1 MDIYV
6 LNKNFQVVRVIDE
19 YISVIWTSRYY
30 TYGDFEL
37 YLGANKDIL
46 NDLKYGYYLVRDK
59 DMTNTEYHNVMII
72 MNREMVTDSENGDK
86 IIITG
91 QCLKS
96 ILNRRVFTQTIF
108 TDVNTLE
115 ADLLWLVMHNFKYP
129 TDTDRTID
137 ISLGMNRLRNTYNPS
152 FQMTGKTVGEAYYE
166 LCQTYGYG
174 YDIYIKNGAFFI
186 ELYEGEDRSYSQ
198 STNPYVTF
206 SPEFD
211 NLISCDY
218 KEMRED
224 YANVAYVAG
233 EGEGAQR
240 KIEEVGTKT
249 GLDRIEIWVDA
260 RNASSN
266 DGEIS
271 DTEYRKQLR
280 QDGRDALAEH
290 KAMATFEGNIL
301 NAVNYELG
309 VDYFLGDIV
318 QIENSYDLS
327 VHARIIEV
335 IESEDE
341 TGKQIIPTFSEM
353 EVTS

>member
-6 LNKNFQVVRVIDE
+6 LDKNFEVVRVIDE
-19 YISVIWTSRYY
+19 YISVIWTTRYY

-37 YLGANKDIL
+37 YLGARKDLIE
-46 NDLKYGYYLVRDK
+46 DLKYGYYLVREQDISG
-59 DMTNTEYHNVMII
+59 DEYHNVMII
-72 MNREMVTDSENGDK
+72 YNREMVTDEETGDK
-86 IIITG
+86 LIITG

-96 ILNRRVFTQTIF
+96 ILRRRVMRQMIF
-108 TDVNTLE
+108 TTSTTVEMN
-115 ADLLWLVMHNFKYP
+115 LWGIITQNFILP
-129 TDTDRTID
+129 DRPERVID
-137 ISLGMNRLRNTYNPS
+137 IKTGTDHIINDYTMNS
-152 FQMTGKTVGEAYYE
+152 QITGGTVSDAFYDI
-166 LCQTYGYG
+166 CQTYGYG
-174 YDIYIKNGAFFI
+174 YDMYIKGGDFY
-186 ELYEGEDRSYSQ
+186 LYIFEGEDRSYDQ
-198 STNPYVTF
+198 DTNPHVVF

-224 YANVAYVAG
+224 YANVAYVFG
-233 EGEGAQR
+233 EGEGKYR
-240 KIEEVGTKT
+240 KYSIQGSAS
-249 GLDRIEIWVDA
+249 GLDRFELWVDA

-280 QDGRDALAEH
+280 QDGMDALAEH

-327 VHARIIEV
+327 VRARIIEV